1 MLVEEYLILK
11 TMVKYGIGYE
21 DAQKIIID
29 LQRKDLLEDYF
40 TSLDR
45 FKSITELKKYYEI

>member
-1 MLVEEYLILK
+1 
-11 TMVKYGIGYE
+11 MVKYGIGYE